1 MLRGNGFSLR
11 GVAAGLHRNGAAQRR
26 GPGVPAENSSRG
38 ITCSMSR
45 RGNCYDNAVV
55 ESWFKTL
62 KAELGSRFDNHGH
75 AKEEVFDYI
84 EVFYNQQRRH
94 SAIGYISP
102 AEYERAAAMRQA
114 A

>member
-1 MLRGNGFSLR
+1 MALRRRCPN
-11 GVAAGLHRNGAAQRR
+11 AGLLHHSDQGCTYASEDYQKIL
-26 GPGVPAENSSRG
+26 EQHG

-62 KAELGSRFDNHGH
+62 KAELGSRFNNHAH
-75 AKEEVFDYI
+75 AKDELFDYI

-102 AEYERAAAMRQA
+102 AEYERTTAVRQA

>member
-1 MLRGNGFSLR
+1 
-11 GVAAGLHRNGAAQRR
+11 LHHSDQGSPYASEDYQR
-26 GPGVPAENSSRG
+26 VLEAHG

-62 KAELGSRFDNHGH
+62 KIELGSRFDNHGH
-75 AKEEVFDYI
+75 AKDELFDYI

-102 AEYERAAAMRQA
+102 AEYERTAAVRRA